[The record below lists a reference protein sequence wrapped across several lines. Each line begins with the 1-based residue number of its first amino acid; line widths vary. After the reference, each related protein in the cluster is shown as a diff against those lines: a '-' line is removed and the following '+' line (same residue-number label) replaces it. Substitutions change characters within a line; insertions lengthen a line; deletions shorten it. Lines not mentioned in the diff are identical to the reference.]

1 MSEVSLDVDDVLREA
16 RETAGLD
23 DFGPDDF
30 REGLGV
36 LLETYDSNGYDENG
50 RRGCRGRVV
59 GLLAERLRIE
69 DALATH
75 PEIRDV
81 PIVAPMYLTGLPRTG
96 TSALLNL
103 LSQDPA
109 ARPMKLW
116 EAMNPSPL
124 PGNPPE
130 GEDPRY
136 LGIKAFTESVYEA
149 NPDFDK
155 IHHTSADTAEECIHL
170 LNHTFCDVQ
179 FGVEVLME
187 PYASWFRRQDLHAS
201 YRYYADLLRMLQW
214 RAPGERLLLKSPA
227 HLWALDILVEMFP
240 DCSIVVTH
248 RNPVES
254 VTSYASMM
262 DALMIGRD
270 HDRTALGPA
279 VLDYLAAKTERS
291 LACRDQMDA
300 GRVVDLHFV
309 DLEAD
314 PVGAVRQVYGHFGME
329 VTPALDAAFTTY
341 AGRHTKGEHGEHE
354 YALEEYGLDEDMI
367 LERFSR
373 YVERFDVPCA

>member
-1 MSEVSLDVDDVLREA
+1 MSEVSLDVEDVLAEA
-16 RETAGLD
+16 RETAGLH
-23 DFGPDDF
+23 DFGSDDF
-30 REGLGV
+30 RAGLGV
-36 LLETYDSNGYDENG
+36 LLETYGSNGYDESG

-69 DALATH
+69 AALEQH

-81 PIVAPMYLTGLPRTG
+81 PIVTPMFLTGLPRTG

-109 ARPMKLW
+109 ARPLKLW

-130 GEDPRY
+130 HEDPRY
-136 LGIKAFTESVYEA
+136 LATKAFTESLYEKK
-149 NPDFDK
+149 PDFDK

-179 FGVEVLME
+179 FGIEVLME

-214 RAPGERLLLKSPA
+214 RAPGERFLLKTPA
-227 HLWALDILVEMFP
+227 HLWALDILVELFP

-248 RNPVES
+248 RNPMES
-254 VTSYASMM
+254 VASYASMM
-262 DALMIGRD
+262 DALAIGRE
-270 HDRTALGPA
+270 HDTAALGPV
-279 VLDYLAAKTERS
+279 VLDYLAAKMDRS
-291 LACRDQMDA
+291 LVCREHIDA
-300 GRVVDLHFV
+300 DRIIDVQFADLA
-309 DLEAD
+309 AD
-314 PVGAVRQVYGHFGME
+314 PVRTVRQIHAHFGLDL
-329 VTPALDAAFTTY
+329 TPDLDAALAAY
-341 AGRHTKGEHGEHE
+341 AGRHAKGEHGEHE
-354 YALEEYGLDEDMI
+354 YSLDEYGLTEDMVM
-367 LERFSR
+367 ERFAR
-373 YVERFDVPCA
+373 YVERFDVPLR

>member
-1 MSEVSLDVDDVLREA
+1 MSSPTLDVEDVLAEA
-16 RETAGLD
+16 RKRTGLD
-23 DFGPDDF
+23 DFGSDDF
-30 REGLGV
+30 REGLSV
-36 LLETYDSNGYDENG
+36 LLETYEAADYDESG
-50 RRGCRGRVV
+50 LRGCRGRVI

-69 DALATH
+69 DALERH

-109 ARPMKLW
+109 ARPLKLW
-116 EAMNPSPL
+116 EGMNPSPL

-130 GEDPRY
+130 HEDPRY
-136 LGIKAFTESVYEA
+136 LGIKAFTESVYEK

-214 RAPGERLLLKSPA
+214 RAPGERFLLKTPA
-227 HLWALDILVEMFP
+227 HLWALDVLVEMFP

-248 RNPVES
+248 RDPVES
-254 VTSYASMM
+254 VASYASMM
-262 DALMIGRD
+262 DALTTGRD
-270 HDRTALGPA
+270 WDKRALGPV
-279 VLDYLAAKTERS
+279 VLDYLAAKMDRS
-291 LACRDQMDA
+291 LACRESIDA
-300 GRVVDLHFV
+300 SRIVDVQFSELN
-309 DLEAD
+309 AD
-314 PVGAVRQVYGHFGME
+314 PAGTVRQIYAHFGLDLS
-329 VTPALDAAFTTY
+329 PALDEAFTSY
-341 AGRHTKGEHGEHE
+341 AGRHAKGEHGEHE
-354 YALEEYGLDEDMI
+354 YSLDEFGLTADMV
-367 LERFSR
+367 LQRFAR
-373 YVERFDVPCA
+373 YVERFHV

>member
-1 MSEVSLDVDDVLREA
+1 MSEVSLDLDGVLADA

-23 DFGPDDF
+23 DFGSDDF
-30 REGLGV
+30 RAGLAV
-36 LLETYDSNGYDENG
+36 LLETYDSNGYDDNG

-69 DALATH
+69 DALVAH

-81 PIVAPMYLTGLPRTG
+81 EIVAPMYLTGLPRTG

-109 ARPMKLW
+109 ARPLKLW

-130 GEDPRY
+130 AEDPRY

-155 IHHTSADTAEECIHL
+155 IHHTSADTSEECIHL
-170 LNHTFCDVQ
+170 LNHAFCDVQ

-187 PYASWFRRQDLHAS
+187 PYASWFRAQDLHAS
-201 YRYYADLLRMLQW
+201 YRYYADQLRMLQW
-214 RAPGERLLLKSPA
+214 RSPGERFLLKSPA
-227 HLWALDILVEMFP
+227 HLWALDILVELFP

-248 RNPVES
+248 RNPLECVP
-254 VTSYASMM
+254 SYASMM

-270 HDRTALGPA
+270 FDRRELGPA
-279 VLDYLAAKTERS
+279 VLDYLAAKTDRAMASRERIGEE
-291 LACRDQMDA
+291 RI
-300 GRVVDLHFV
+300 VDLHFA

-314 PVGAVRQVYGHFGME
+314 PVGAVRRIYGHFGLDL
-329 VTPALDAAFTTY
+329 TPALDEAFTAY
-341 AGRHTKGEHGEHE
+341 AGRHAKGEHGEHE
-354 YALEEYGLDEDMI
+354 YALDEFGLTADMI

-373 YVERFDVPCA
+373 YVEHFGIACA